1 MNRADEVEVVMPR
14 QSFAD
19 RTVGCP
25 ENEKGQAE
33 YGVYPFAEVQFRNVV
48 ERRSIPL
55 FAKNLVLPQLQ
66 GVIGGHIVTTVEL
79 ARLHRGARN
88 AWPKAWKAT
97 AFKIWRETFRAW
109 GPTELGSDAPAEDDH
124 LEGVACTAILDGK
137 ESTASL
143 PGSQGARNPA
153 ALLQQLS
160 AIADDDD
167 NWEADP
173 AFLQYLEAK
182 YRDVECPL
190 FLDTMPADPSSDPQL
205 HALQLLAYDGFA
217 TMLLENAQ
225 HPTDRALAQGVE
237 DKDEL
242 SLLHSNVALCCLK
255 RGDLLRC
262 IDHARAAIK
271 CNPKNLKA
279 YLRGAKASLH
289 LELHA
294 QAGRFASMGLQAAAA
309 AAADRASPAT
319 PSEPTDDTQAEKELR
334 VLQQEAKQR
343 YEAQQQRRREAFAA
357 AEKDQKTNQPSPK
370 EILSKRGIRVC
381 AVPPGLAEAAAQ
393 VPPVSVHPEVL
404 TGEFFLLLPL
414 LLLLDE
420 YGRADAISAADE
432 RLSLMEQLKSIFPSK
447 RFLERAQLHQGDQ
460 EKAEGAATEFPS
472 WDHEKKYLLED
483 IVGYYECGLPGEV
496 LISFPMNL
504 PLALL
509 LQHAKRFAG
518 IAAFHLLVKDTPA
531 HAAFIK
537 DARIEKL
544 EF

>member
-1 MNRADEVEVVMPR
+1 MAPFDILKG
-14 QSFAD
+14 FY
-19 RTVGCP
+19 VGGFVITYP
-25 ENEKGQAE
+25 GIGLKPVQQ

-88 AWPKAWKAT
+88 AWPSMESLSA
-97 AFKIWRETFRAW
+97 I
-109 GPTELGSDAPAEDDH
+109 GSPMQ
-124 LEGVACTAILDGK
+124 
-137 ESTASL
+137 ESGTASL

-205 HALQLLAYDGFA
+205 HALQLLAYDGETPLSVAKRYRERGKELLTEAA
-217 TMLLENAQ
+217 TAQ
-225 HPTDRALAQGVE
+225 RQGHTQAYRRKIQEAEDAYHRALAQGVE

-279 YLRGAKASLH
+279 YLR
-289 LELHA
+289 
-294 QAGRFASMGLQAAAA
+294 
-309 AAADRASPAT
+309 
-319 PSEPTDDTQAEKELR
+319 EPTDDTQAEKELR

-483 IVGYYECGLPGEV
+483 IVGYYEV
-496 LISFPMNL
+496 LL
-504 PLALL
+504 GCVCVLL
-509 LQHAKRFAG
+509 LRV
-518 IAAFHLLVKDTPA
+518 LS
-531 HAAFIK
+531 
-537 DARIEKL
+537 
-544 EF
+544 